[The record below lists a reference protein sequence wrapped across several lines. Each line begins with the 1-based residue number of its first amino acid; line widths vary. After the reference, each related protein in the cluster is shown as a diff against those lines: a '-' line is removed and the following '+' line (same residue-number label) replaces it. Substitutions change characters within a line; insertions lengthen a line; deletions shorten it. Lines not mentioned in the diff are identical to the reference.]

1 MDSGLLDA
9 LHADL
14 RDFRS
19 EGEDPHLRE
28 ILLGQAIPR
37 LVATVDLIPESLRG
51 GDVLQIGAEP
61 YLLTLCLRRACPGSL
76 TLVNYFGTGARR
88 GEQVLVNRRTG
99 ESIRLAYDLCN
110 VEVDDLPYPD
120 ASFDVVTFCEILEH
134 LALNPVRALSEVHR
148 VLRPG
153 GVVIVTTPNCLSL
166 LRLDGFLRGRSEIVD
181 RYAPGFGYGARHNR
195 EYRPYEVRELLES
208 TGFPIEEM
216 AVRDLPNS
224 APMGRLA
231 RAAWKRLLARY
242 GGHPREDHIFV
253 RAGRAPRF
261 RWTFPASLFSGLES
275 YAFVRYPWLEVGVND
290 SIQCACGWSAPVPG
304 RGRAGTRRWTAGSAQ
319 ALLRSPEAADA
330 VRLACFAH
338 AVPGVAELP
347 VRVIV
352 RHRWNWPRGPSAVYG
367 DAVLRVARGVPG
379 TFAVP
384 LHARPE
390 PGEEIE
396 VNITPDPDAL
406 ISPALGGVPA
416 AERGLAVTR
425 VWFEPAP
432 CPW

>member
-1 MDSGLLDA
+1 MDARLLEA
-9 LHADL
+9 LQADL

-19 EGEDPHLRE
+19 EGEDPRLRE

-37 LVATVDLIPESLRG
+37 LVATLELIPESLRG
-51 GDVLQIGAEP
+51 GNVLQVGAEP
-61 YLLTLCLRRACPGSL
+61 YLLTLCLRRACPGPL
-76 TLVNYFGTGARR
+76 TLVNYFGTPAQR
-88 GEQVLVNRRTG
+88 GEQVLTNRRTG
-99 ESIRLAYDLCN
+99 ESIRLPYDLCN
-110 VEVDDLPYPD
+110 VEAEDLPYPD
-120 ASFDVVTFCEILEH
+120 ASFDVVMFCEILEH
-134 LALNPVRALSEVHR
+134 LALNPVRALSEIHR
-148 VLRPG
+148 VLRPY
-153 GVVIVTTPNCLSL
+153 GVVVVTTPNCLSL

-216 AVRDLPNS
+216 AVRDLPGS
-224 APMGRLA
+224 TPMGRLA
-231 RAAWKRLLARY
+231 RAVWKRILARY
-242 GGHPREDHIFV
+242 ASHPREDHIFV
-253 RAGRAPRF
+253 RARRAPRF
-261 RWTFPASLFSGLES
+261 RWTFPPSLFSNLES
-275 YAFVRYPWLEVGVND
+275 YVFVRYPWLEVGVND
-290 SIQCACGWSAPVPG
+290 SIQCACGWSMPIPG
-304 RGRAGTRRWTAGSAQ
+304 RGRAGDRRWTDGPAQ

-338 AVPGVAELP
+338 PAPDVGELP

-352 RHRWNWPRGPSAVYG
+352 RHRWNWPQGASAVYG
-367 DAVLRVARGVPG
+367 DATLRVARGVPS
-379 TFAVP
+379 TLVVP

-390 PGEEIE
+390 PGQEIE
-396 VNITPDPDAL
+396 VNIAPDPDAL
-406 ISPALGGVPA
+406 ASRALVGVPA